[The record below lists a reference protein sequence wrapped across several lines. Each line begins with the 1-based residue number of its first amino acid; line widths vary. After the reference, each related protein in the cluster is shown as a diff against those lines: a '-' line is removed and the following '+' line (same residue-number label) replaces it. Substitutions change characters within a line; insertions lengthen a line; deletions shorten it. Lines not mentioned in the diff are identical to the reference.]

1 MLVQDT
7 SNNTDPNIIC
17 EYEPIQEDAKVNIEA
32 SYITSLIVS
41 LIIIV
46 INAIFLLLYLTYRSL
61 RRTINFLYV
70 ILSLSDFLFGLF
82 SASVICII
90 LNKSFNEQ
98 CGMRNILITGGF
110 AFCNIALASITA
122 ISVEIYLAIMK
133 PFSHATRREKN
144 TVAKVLVC
152 MCIPCIALPLIS
164 RYYKFQLWDIYF
176 ISIGVLMIILQC
188 FIILV
193 QTTIYIS
200 VSRSRNARSKDKY
213 AAVTSAIF
221 ICTYFISFVPI
232 SVVGIY
238 SKLSSHGLFMESYV
252 IPWVYLLATFNCVA
266 DPIVSIM
273 RTPKWRDAIFKH
285 VTDTSTSA

>member
-1 MLVQDT
+1 MWYAKYFDYWWVCVLQYSFSINN
-7 SNNTDPNIIC
+7 SNIC
-17 EYEPIQEDAKVNIEA
+17 GNLPCNYE
-32 SYITSLIVS
+32 T
-41 LIIIV
+41 
-46 INAIFLLLYLTYRSL
+46 
-61 RRTINFLYV
+61 
-70 ILSLSDFLFGLF
+70 LFTR
-82 SASVICII
+82 
-90 LNKSFNEQ
+90 NKE
-98 CGMRNILITGGF
+98 
-110 AFCNIALASITA
+110 
-122 ISVEIYLAIMK
+122 
-133 PFSHATRREKN
+133 REKYRRKS
-144 TVAKVLVC
+144 TC
-152 MCIPCIALPLIS
+152 MYVYCIALPLIS

-273 RTPKWRDAIFKH
+273 RTPKWREAIFKH